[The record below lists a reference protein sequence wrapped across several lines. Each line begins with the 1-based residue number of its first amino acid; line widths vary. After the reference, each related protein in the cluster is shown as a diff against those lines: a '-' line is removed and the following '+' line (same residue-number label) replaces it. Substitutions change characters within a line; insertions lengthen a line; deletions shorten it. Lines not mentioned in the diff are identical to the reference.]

1 MHKRSETT
9 EYEQLRQEITSK
21 YDSLSKRLKQIADF
35 AWAHPTEM
43 AMDTI
48 AVIAKRAEV
57 QPSAII
63 RFAKAFG
70 FTGFSEMQR
79 TFQAHVAERSASY
92 IERVQEVDPKKVL
105 SESGLV
111 AGLLHQYVEANIL
124 TLKQLKEEVDG
135 DLLERARDILVSADR
150 IFIMAQRRSLPIG
163 SYMSYA
169 LSHAGA
175 RVTLLDGAGGMLYE
189 QSGAITD
196 RDALLA
202 VSFSPYSEDTKKVA
216 SAAFDA
222 GVPVVAITDSAFSPL
237 NKISSVCLQVQ
248 DAEVHSFRS
257 LSASMCLAQA
267 LATSLAF
274 HV

>member
-1 MHKRSETT
+1 MIERSEIT
-9 EYEQLRQEITSK
+9 EYESLRREITDK

-35 AWAHPTEM
+35 AWAHPTEI
-43 AMDTI
+43 AMEPI
-48 AVIAKRAEV
+48 VVIAKRAQV

-70 FTGFSEMQR
+70 FSGFSEMQR

-105 SESGLV
+105 NESGLV
-111 AGLLHQYVEANIL
+111 TGLLHQYVEANIL
-124 TLKQLKEEVDG
+124 MLRQLKEEVDG
-135 DLLERARDILVSADR
+135 DALERARDILVSADR
-150 IFIMAQRRSLPIG
+150 IFIMAQRRSLPIA
-163 SYMSYA
+163 SYMTYA

-175 RVTLLDGAGGMLYE
+175 RVTLLDGAGGMLDE
-189 QSGAITD
+189 QSRAITE
-196 RDALLA
+196 RDVLLA
-202 VSFSPYSEDTKKVA
+202 VSFSPYSEDTKRIA
-216 SAAFDA
+216 NTSFTA

-237 NKISSVCLQVQ
+237 KKASTVCLEVQ

-274 HV
+274 HI

>member
-1 MHKRSETT
+1 MTERSETT
-9 EYEQLRQEITSK
+9 EYESLRREITDK

-35 AWAHPTEM
+35 AWAHPTEI
-43 AMDTI
+43 AMEPI
-48 AVIAKRAEV
+48 VVIAKRAQV

-70 FTGFSEMQR
+70 FSGFSEMQR

-111 AGLLHQYVEANIL
+111 PGLLHQYVEANIL
-124 TLKQLKEEVDG
+124 MLKQLKEEVDA
-135 DLLERARDILVSADR
+135 DALERARDILVSADR
-150 IFIMAQRRSLPIG
+150 IFIMAQRRSLPIA
-163 SYMSYA
+163 SYMTYA

-175 RVTLLDGAGGMLYE
+175 RVTLLDGAGGMLDE
-189 QSGAITD
+189 QSRAITE

-202 VSFSPYSEDTKKVA
+202 VSFSPYSEDTKKIANA
-216 SAAFDA
+216 SFAA

-237 NKISSVCLQVQ
+237 KKVSSVCLEVQ

-274 HV
+274 HL

>member
-1 MHKRSETT
+1 MIERSETT
-9 EYEQLRQEITSK
+9 EYERLRREITDK

-48 AVIAKRAEV
+48 AVIAKRAQV

-70 FTGFSEMQR
+70 FSGFSEMQR

-92 IERVQEVDPKKVL
+92 IERVQEVDPHKVL
-105 SESGLV
+105 NESGLV
-111 AGLLHQYVEANIL
+111 AGLLHQYIEANIL
-124 TLKQLKEEVDG
+124 TLKQLKEEVDA
-135 DLLERARDILVSADR
+135 DALERARDILVSADR
-150 IFIMAQRRSLPIG
+150 VFIMAQRRSLPIA
-163 SYMSYA
+163 SYMTYA

-175 RVTLLDGAGGMLYE
+175 RVTLLDGAGGMLDE
-189 QSGAITD
+189 QSRAITD

-202 VSFSPYSEDTKKVA
+202 VSFSPYSEDTKKIA
-216 SAAFDA
+216 NTSFAA

-237 NKISSVCLQVQ
+237 KKVSSVCLEVQ

-274 HV
+274 HL

>member
-1 MHKRSETT
+1 MIERSETT
-9 EYEQLRQEITSK
+9 EYESLRREITDK

-35 AWAHPTEM
+35 AWAHPTEI
-43 AMDTI
+43 AMEPI
-48 AVIAKRAEV
+48 VVIAKRAQV

-70 FTGFSEMQR
+70 FSGFSEMQR

-111 AGLLHQYVEANIL
+111 AGLLHQYAEANIL
-124 TLKQLKEEVDG
+124 MLKQLKEEVDA
-135 DLLERARDILVSADR
+135 DELERARDILVSADR
-150 IFIMAQRRSLPIG
+150 IFIMAQRRSLPIA
-163 SYMSYA
+163 SYMTYA

-175 RVTLLDGAGGMLYE
+175 RVTLLDGAGGMLDE
-189 QSGAITD
+189 QSRAITE

-202 VSFSPYSEDTKKVA
+202 VSFSPYSEDTKKIA
-216 SAAFDA
+216 NTSFAA

-237 NKISSVCLQVQ
+237 KKVSSVCLEVQ

-274 HV
+274 HL